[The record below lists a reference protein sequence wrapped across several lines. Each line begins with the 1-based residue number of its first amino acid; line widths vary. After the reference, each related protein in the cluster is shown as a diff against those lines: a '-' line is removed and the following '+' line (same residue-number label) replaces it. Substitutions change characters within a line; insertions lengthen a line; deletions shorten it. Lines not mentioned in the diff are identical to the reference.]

1 MEDDKYPQRCNKAG
15 QELKM
20 CSGQSDM
27 AGSPNTRALHAPGDP
42 RIAGPPVITKY
53 IPLEVECSLTVLS
66 GDIHKRR
73 ITMKNPVSMF
83 GCRLQN
89 RLPLRKYGLRVIGK
103 MMLAIAQCL
112 SFGEISQDAVNP
124 GGL

>member
-15 QELKM
+15 QELKI
-20 CSGQSDM
+20 CAGQSDM
-27 AGSPNTRALHAPGDP
+27 AGSPNTRALQALGDP
-42 RIAGPPVITKY
+42 RIARPPVITKY
-53 IPLEVECSLTVLS
+53 IPLEGGCSLTVLR